1 VGSTEIRRAKA
12 PTVADEDSIGNRMKA
27 WPDRTKDF
35 IEEVRAEM
43 KKVNYPNRKEVQA
56 TTTVVVIT
64 VFVFAAFFYVIDNVI
79 QFGMSHLL
87 KLFHS

>member
-12 PTVADEDSIGNRMKA
+12 TAVADEDSIGNRMKA

>member
-1 VGSTEIRRAKA
+1 MGSTEIRRAKA
-12 PTVADEDSIGNRMKA
+12 TAVADEDSFGNRMKA